1 MKIFM
6 VIIIYLVLIMF
17 ESSVLIKKKKSGE
30 FAVALVLFSIGF
42 ILSVLQVA
50 GVKVPNPNKGIEYL
64 IKMLPP
70 L

>member
-1 MKIFM
+1 ML
-6 VIIIYLVLIMF
+6 IIIYLILIIF
-17 ESSVLIKKKKSGE
+17 ESSVFIKKKKSGE

-42 ILSVLQVA
+42 TLSVLQIA